1 MMIVPLKNK
10 KKIKIIFDNG
20 KVIRKGP
27 LLIKFHDFNDDE
39 NEYGVSVPKKHFK
52 SAVIR
57 NKIKRQFRE
66 IINKQAFIRR
76 GVSFFIIYNSP
87 ERTLFAKLK
96 GLTESLFKKLVDTT
110 S

>member
-1 MMIVPLKNK
+1 MITPVKNK
-10 KKIKIIFDNG
+10 KKIEIIFDNG

-39 NEYGVSVPKKHFK
+39 NEYGISVPKRYFK

-66 IINKQAFIRR
+66 ILKKQSKLRK
-76 GVSFFIIYNSP
+76 GVCFFIIYNSSKSSP
-87 ERTLFAKLK
+87 FGKLK
-96 GLTESLFKKLVDTT
+96 GLTESLIENLIVKT

>member
-1 MMIVPLKNK
+1 MITPIKNK

-27 LLIKFHDFNDDE
+27 LLIKFHDFNDDK
-39 NEYGVSVPKKHFK
+39 NEYGISVPKKHFK

-66 IINKQAFIRR
+66 IINKQTLIRR
-76 GVSFFIIYNSP
+76 GVCFFIIYNSSKSSP
-87 ERTLFAKLK
+87 FDKLK
-96 GLTESLFKKLVDTT
+96 GLTESLIENLIVKT